1 MNDFQLSEETVDDEA
16 AVHDNAI
23 NANWFSSLEIRK

>member
-1 MNDFQLSEETVDDEA
+1 MVVSTVGMNDFQLSEETVDDEA

-23 NANWFSSLEIRK
+23 NAN